1 MRPGPSQP
9 CVQGLHGDHKG
20 KPGKNVKASVSP
32 GDAEFSL
39 SSPLALMKSM
49 RKCFEGAGRR
59 PPCSCPSK
67 QRVQWE
73 VARPNRSTR
82 K

>member
-9 CVQGLHGDHKG
+9 CVQGFHGDHKG

-39 SSPLALMKSM
+39 FSWIFLFLMDFITFGTDEIHEK
-49 RKCFEGAGRR
+49 
-59 PPCSCPSK
+59 
-67 QRVQWE
+67 VL
-73 VARPNRSTR
+73 
-82 K
+82 